1 LAKVVDY
8 QGLRNNVLDSLQVFE
23 GGGDSD
29 DEFSGGFGCKENRK
43 SSPQVVNVGSDE
55 RSDELSLPLG
65 KGAVLNISTVG
76 CERSPWHAGKSP
88 PSSNIRAGGNGLKS
102 KVKPHAS
109 TSSTKRSSLWGLS
122 SVCLSHPIVLL
133 SSVVV
138 CAKHQRVKWV
148 RQ

>member
-1 LAKVVDY
+1 
-8 QGLRNNVLDSLQVFE
+8 VLDSLQVFE

-29 DEFSGGFGCKENRK
+29 NEFSGGFGCKENRK

-55 RSDELSLPLG
+55 RCDELSLPLG
-65 KGAVLNISTVG
+65 KGVVLNISTVG
-76 CERSPWHAGKSP
+76 CGRSPWHVGKSP

-102 KVKPHAS
+102 KVKPCAS

-138 CAKHQRVKWV
+138 CAKHQRAKWV
-148 RQ
+148 C